1 MIRLQVV
8 STPQALRNVAQGW
21 VADPCRGSG
30 YPGRE
35 ATHDFSYP
43 EGVALWTCTVI
54 HVDII
59 AWLNL
64 SQISSFT
71 LSSQPKN
78 GASFLR
84 TRPIGPQCTAIL
96 VRSLRA
102 LIAR

>member
-1 MIRLQVV
+1 MIFR
-8 STPQALRNVAQGW
+8 VAA
-21 VADPCRGSG
+21 VA
-30 YPGRE
+30 
-35 ATHDFSYP
+35 ATLGEEPPPRFPYP
-43 EGVALWTCTVI
+43 EGVTLWTCTVI

-64 SQISSFT
+64 SRISSFT